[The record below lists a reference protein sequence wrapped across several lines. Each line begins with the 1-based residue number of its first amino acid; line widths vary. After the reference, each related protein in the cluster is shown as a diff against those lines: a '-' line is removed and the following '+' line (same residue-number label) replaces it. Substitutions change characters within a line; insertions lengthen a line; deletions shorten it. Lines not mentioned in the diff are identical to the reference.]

1 MVKKS
6 IWAALGLAG
15 ACVACCTV
23 PLGLTLVGGLS
34 VAGVAGWLLD
44 DGPGLATGA
53 TVAALV
59 VGVSAALWRTRRART
74 EPTDCAA
81 AAAPACAAGPAGP
94 AGMCGCAG
102 ATGASTLQQR
112 RPNLR

>member
-1 MVKKS
+1 MVKKP

-34 VAGVAGWLLD
+34 VAGVAGWLLN
-44 DGPGLATGA
+44 DGSGLATGA

-59 VGVSAALWRTRRART
+59 VGVSAALWRTRRARKET
-74 EPTDCAA
+74 TDCTA
-81 AAAPACAAGPAGP
+81 AAAPACAAGPART
-94 AGMCGCAG
+94 CGCAG
-102 ATGASTLQQR
+102 ATDVSKLQR
-112 RPNLR
+112 RQPNVR